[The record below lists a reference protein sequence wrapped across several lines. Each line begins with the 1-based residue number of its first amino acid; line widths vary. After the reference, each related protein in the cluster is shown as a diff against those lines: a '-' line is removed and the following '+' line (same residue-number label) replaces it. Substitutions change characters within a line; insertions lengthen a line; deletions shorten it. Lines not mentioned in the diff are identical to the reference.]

1 MSRENFAVK
10 LTEYETN
17 EPLYVM
23 VHGITAIQERT
34 VLVKEKDVQVSKE
47 YTLVM
52 VSNGKELMVKEKAKE
67 IQTKAAAYGTF
78 KIME

>member
-34 VLVKEKDVQVSKE
+34 VLV
-47 YTLVM
+47 
-52 VSNGKELMVKEKAKE
+52 
-67 IQTKAAAYGTF
+67 
-78 KIME
+78 